1 MRKSYRELQKL
12 LSFDN
17 LMTHLGEQVS
27 RIKDHRRSNRTYSLA
42 DVLKSAFAMFSLKSP
57 SLLSFQ
63 EQTHVER
70 ENLKQVYRLTK
81 IPADSQ
87 MRATLDKVEPRRVRQ
102 LFAFFFNLLRCAGVL
117 KEYQYWNGHLLV
129 SIDGVEHFSSSKI
142 HCRNCTTK
150 VKRDGTISYQHSA
163 LAAVVVHPQQKQVL
177 PIDFEPIVCQDG
189 AEKNDCER
197 VAAKRLVESLKE
209 KYPAVKML
217 PVEDALYANAPH
229 IRQVRAAGGHFILS
243 IKEDSHKSLF
253 KQFEWRKQ
261 RAGGVRRY
269 EQTAGSS
276 GNKQRFEWTSGLFL
290 CQSAADVRVNFL
302 LFEETDRRT
311 GKTTRWSW
319 VTSLPLSRRNVEKV
333 MKAGRARWKIEN
345 ETFNTLKNRGYNLEH
360 NYGHGERHLATVLA
374 MLMMLAFLI
383 DQIQERCCELF
394 KQLRANLRTRA
405 KLWETMRSLFK
416 VTRFGS
422 MSALFAQMAELYEI
436 QLQ

>member
-12 LSFDN
+12 LTFDN
-17 LMTHLGEQVS
+17 LMTHLEEQFN
-27 RIKDHRRSNRTYSLA
+27 RIKDHRRNNTTYSLT

-70 ENLKQVYRLTK
+70 ENLKQVYRLRQ

-87 MRATLDKVEPRRVRQ
+87 MRATLDRVEPHQVRQ
-102 LFAFFFNLLRCAGVL
+102 LFAFFFNLLRRAGVL
-117 KEYQYWNGHLLV
+117 KEYDYWNGHLLV

-177 PIDFEPIVCQDG
+177 PIDFEPIICQDG
-189 AEKNDCER
+189 AQKNDCER

-217 PVEDALYANAPH
+217 LVEDALYANAPH
-229 IRQVRAAGGHFILS
+229 IRQVRAAGWHFILNV
-243 IKEDSHKSLF
+243 KEDSHKSLF

-261 RAGGVRRY
+261 RAGGVGQC
-269 EQTAGSS
+269 EQIAES

-311 GKTTRWSW
+311 RKVTRWTW
-319 VTSLPLSRRNVEKV
+319 VTSLPVTRRTVEKI

-345 ETFNTLKNRGYNLEH
+345 ETFNTLKNQGYNFEH
-360 NYGHGERHLATVLA
+360 NYGHGEQYLATVLA

-394 KQLRANLRTRA
+394 RQLRANLRTRA
-405 KLWETMRSLFK
+405 KLWDSMRSLFK
-416 VTRFGS
+416 VVRFAS
-422 MSALFAQMAELYEI
+422 MSALFRQMAELYEI